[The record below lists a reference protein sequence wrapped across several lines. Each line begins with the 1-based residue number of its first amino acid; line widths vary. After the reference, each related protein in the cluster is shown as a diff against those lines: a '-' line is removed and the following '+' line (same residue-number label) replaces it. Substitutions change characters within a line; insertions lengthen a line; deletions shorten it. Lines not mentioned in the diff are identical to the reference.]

1 VLVTDKT
8 GGITLNQIFTER
20 YRYKQMHGAGVP
32 SLSDALR
39 NYPNN
44 YYVTYM
50 REPIS
55 GLLSRFYFWRLSNEG
70 THKKYAKVLCHT
82 LHEYMATQASHNF
95 MFRRVIVGQPLGS
108 ACRSITTNYS
118 SATSLLS
125 SPSPAAPEAAAVVEK
140 GHRRGLSR
148 SHPSSSK
155 KGRKSSSIKSS
166 AGTSKGGRE
175 EEEEKK
181 MRESAAVWRLGT
193 GNETWREVCPGGRSE
208 ADFVDALEETLWRL
222 RGRVFVGVT
231 ERFDE
236 SLWLFAEQAG
246 RPFFRMSDYTYCP
259 RNVVVGALKPKDLPP
274 HTRQLM
280 SDMNRLDSALV
291 VAAGRVFDRRLACGG
306 AADSY
311 GGGGGGGGGADSGG
325 GNSSVADSG
334 DAGSDEQGPGE
345 APAASTP
352 PTNSPREG
360 SLESFVQGLRAYQ
373 ERLHCTLSEIK
384 ANAKGGSMNHAA
396 NSNIEV
402 GRVHQ

>member
-1 VLVTDKT
+1 MLVTDKT

-175 EEEEKK
+175 EEEKKK

-311 GGGGGGGGGADSGG
+311 GGGGADSGG